1 MDRRS
6 SDNFRIALFI
16 FGAVI
21 IILASILVPLRM
33 LLLTTRIFVWIAVFV
48 MYLVIATPF
57 IAPLLHSDKLDA
69 LFTGGIIY
77 ARGACVYLIL
87 SILILFAAI
96 TGTFRIGIL
105 YLFQLTALFV
115 LILYLYLSLGAASF
129 TSGVQK
135 YEKDKS
141 ADLDKVKSE
150 AKMLSTSLSGMDPDI
165 CTKMGKIAEDIRYI
179 SPSDDGRARNLEVQM
194 LDLLDE
200 MNDRRNMEPFDKA
213 AFRKYLDQ
221 LQALTAQR
229 KKYYSE

>member
-21 IILASILVPLRM
+21 IILAS
-33 LLLTTRIFVWIAVFV
+33 WISVFV

-229 KKYYSE
+229 KNYYSE